1 MVPHDMTTTA
11 CFVIGTDTGVGKTRA
26 SVALL
31 RGLQAAHPRC
41 VGMKPVASGCDRV
54 DGRWVNDDARQ
65 LQAAS
70 TVQLPAAY
78 TNPYAFP
85 AAIAPHLA
93 AREAGERVDLD
104 HIEACFHALCQQADA
119 VVVEGAGGLLVP
131 LNDEGHTLA
140 DLVQRLNI
148 PVVLVVG
155 MRLGCLNHALL
166 TQEAVLTRRIMLAGW
181 VANALSPD
189 MAHLEANVDTLR
201 QHLQAPLLAQWGWQP
216 DDMPEPLTLPGHPA
230 G

>member
-1 MVPHDMTTTA
+1 MTA
-11 CFVIGTDTGVGKTRA
+11 CFVIGTDTGVGKTRV
-26 SVALL
+26 SVAML
-31 RGLQAAHPRC
+31 RGFQATHARC
-41 VGMKPVASGCDRV
+41 VGMKPVASGCEWN
-54 DGRWVNDDARQ
+54 GERWVNDDAQQ

-70 TVQLPAAY
+70 TLQAPLDF

-93 AREAGERVDLD
+93 AREVGVAVNLD
-104 HIEACFHALCQQADA
+104 HIEASFHALRQQADA

-166 TQEAVLTRRIMLAGW
+166 TQEALLARRVPFAGW

-189 MAHLEANVDTLR
+189 MPQLQANVDTLR
-201 QHLQAPLLAQWGWQP
+201 QHLQAPLMAQWGWLP
-216 DDMPEPLTLPGHPA
+216 DALPEPLRLPDHA

>member
-1 MVPHDMTTTA
+1 MTA

-31 RGLQAAHPRC
+31 RGLQATHPRC
-41 VGMKPVASGCDRV
+41 VGMKPVASGCEWN
-54 DGRWVNDDARQ
+54 GERWVNDDALQ

-70 TVQLPAAY
+70 TLQVPANY

-93 AREAGERVDLD
+93 AREVGAKVDLD
-104 HIEACFHALCQQADA
+104 HIEASFHALRQQADA

-166 TQEAVLTRRIMLAGW
+166 TQEALLARRVPFAGW
-181 VANALSPD
+181 VANAMSTD
-189 MAHLEANVDTLR
+189 MPVLQANVDTLR
-201 QHLQAPLLAQWGWQP
+201 QHLQAPLMAQWAWQP
-216 DDMPEPLTLPGHPA
+216 HAEPQTLALPA
-230 G
+230 YPAE

>member
-1 MVPHDMTTTA
+1 MTA

-31 RGLQAAHPRC
+31 RGLQATHPRC
-41 VGMKPVASGCDRV
+41 VGMKPVASGCEWN
-54 DGRWVNDDARQ
+54 GERWVNDDAVQ
-65 LQAAS
+65 LQTAS
-70 TVQLPAAY
+70 SVQLPTSY

-93 AREAGERVDLD
+93 AREVGVHIDLD

-131 LNDEGHTLA
+131 MNDNGQTLA
-140 DLVQRLNI
+140 DLVQRLGI
-148 PVVLVVG
+148 PVLLVVG

-166 TQEAVLTRRIMLAGW
+166 TQEALLARRVNLVGW
-181 VANALSPD
+181 VANAMSPD
-189 MAHLEANVDTLR
+189 MPFLQDNINTLDR
-201 QHLQAPLLAQWGWQP
+201 CMRAPRMAAWTWDP
-216 DDMPEPLTLPGHPA
+216 DPSTAPVLTL
-230 G
+230 